1 MCSTSANVCVPISV
15 VTAIHNM
22 PFRFSH
28 YSSYPS
34 AFATPE
40 LLVSTEVKFPTL
52 RYTVSYVYIMYLN
65 TSGVLGENG
74 LDLRCHLWLSEHLHS
89 TANIHTHTDLW
100 RHKRCH
106 LFLGVD
112 LVQAACGSPVGV
124 EPLLILVRR
133 KETDHTPWNHVT
145 QVEDSSAQ
153 LIHLTGKRGG
163 TGKE

>member
-89 TANIHTHTDLW
+89 TANIHTLICGATRDITF
-100 RHKRCH
+100 
-106 LFLGVD
+106 FL
-112 LVQAACGSPVGV
+112 
-124 EPLLILVRR
+124 ELILSRQPVVVQ
-133 KETDHTPWNHVT
+133 WV
-145 QVEDSSAQ
+145 
-153 LIHLTGKRGG
+153 
-163 TGKE
+163 